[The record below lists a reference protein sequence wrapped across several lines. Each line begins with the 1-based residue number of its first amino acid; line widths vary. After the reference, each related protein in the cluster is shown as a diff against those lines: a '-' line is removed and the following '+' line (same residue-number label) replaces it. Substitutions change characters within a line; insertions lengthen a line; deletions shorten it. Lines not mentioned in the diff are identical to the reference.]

1 MIITGYYLGGI
12 AFLKNHPTELY
23 KMKDLDHLCYFL
35 GIKVASSARGYV
47 LSQIKYALDNT

>member
-35 GIKVASSARGYV
+35 GIKMPSSARGYV
-47 LSQIKYALDNT
+47 VSD